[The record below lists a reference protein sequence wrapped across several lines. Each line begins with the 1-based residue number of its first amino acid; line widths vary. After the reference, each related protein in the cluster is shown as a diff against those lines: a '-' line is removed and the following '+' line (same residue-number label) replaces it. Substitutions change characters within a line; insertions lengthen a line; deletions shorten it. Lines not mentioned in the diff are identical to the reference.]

1 MYVFY
6 SFVFRVLYIEVIN
19 KLRCFLIGRILGGI
33 VIFVLFFVFEV
44 WYVYEYVEIYDFLKE
59 WIVVIFVKVF
69 FWNGLMVI
77 LVGFTINVFCD
88 WMGFGFVVLY
98 ILVILFLVVV
108 GVIVM
113 YIWNENYSGYIIKFR
128 KLCGEGFK
136 SIVIEEKI
144 FMLGVIEFLFESVI
158 YIIIFLWILILEFVK
173 FMLGVVFL
181 IFMISI
187 LIG

>member
-1 MYVFY
+1 MLFIVLY
-6 SFVFRVLYIEVIN
+6 FVFCIL
-19 KLRCFLIGRILGGI
+19 KLLISYGVFLIGRILGGI

-77 LVGFTINVFCD
+77 LVGFMINVFCD